1 MPHISIHT
9 FALYLALLFSALV
22 GAVIGLSQFAGMDY
36 LAGALVPLS
45 LVAVLA
51 WALYAVLRHLAQ
63 RDDENPL
70 VSGLGPEGIML
81 QRATASALG
90 RAIDSEA
97 GRHFAAGEVH
107 FQGGDYE
114 AAAVAYRNSVDS
126 EESLAA
132 DLNLAAALLSI
143 ADFQGAREAL
153 TMGYTQA
160 QRQRSR
166 EYEAAFLLNMGAL
179 HARQGKLVD
188 ALGAYREAQRHHELL
203 GGGRGLGDALVNTGQ
218 AQAHL
223 GRGEAALESG
233 ERALAE
239 YEETGSEPGRAAAL
253 GCMGYA
259 HSCRDEFPEALEYFQ
274 QALAI
279 HKELGNALGQG
290 HVLTHMGNV
299 RFKEEDYEGALEA
312 YARASTLHGAVRDA
326 LGEASAM
333 VNMGNVHFRQG
344 ELDAAQENYDEAFR
358 IHERAGNVM
367 GQARALTNIG
377 SLLARQRRV
386 ESALD
391 TLQRARGFY
400 LEVGDDSRGLQS
412 VEKLIARLEAE
423 VGGTES

>member
-1 MPHISIHT
+1 
-9 FALYLALLFSALV
+9 
-22 GAVIGLSQFAGMDY
+22 
-36 LAGALVPLS
+36 
-45 LVAVLA
+45 
-51 WALYAVLRHLAQ
+51 
-63 RDDENPL
+63 
-70 VSGLGPEGIML
+70 ML

-90 RAIDSEA
+90 SNIDSEA
-97 GRHFAAGEVH
+97 GRQFAAGELH
-107 FQGGDYE
+107 FQGGNYE
-114 AAAVAYRNSVDS
+114 AAAVAYRNSAAS
-126 EESLAA
+126 GASLAA
-132 DLNLAAALLSI
+132 DLSLTAALLSI

-153 TMGYTQA
+153 TMGHTQA

-166 EYEAAFLLNMGAL
+166 EYEAAFLLNMGVL

-188 ALGAYREAQRHHELL
+188 ALGAYGEARRHFELL
-203 GGGRGLGDALVNTGQ
+203 GGGRGLGDALINTGQ

-223 GRGEAALESG
+223 GRGTAALESG
-233 ERALAE
+233 KRALAV
-239 YEETGSEPGRAAAL
+239 YGETRSESGRAAAL

-259 HSCRDEFPEALEYFQ
+259 HSCRDEFREALEYFQ
-274 QALAI
+274 QALQI
-279 HKELGNALGQG
+279 HTELGNALGQG
-290 HVLTHMGNV
+290 HVLTHIGNV
-299 RFKEEDYEGALEA
+299 RFKEEEYEGALEA
-312 YARASTLHGAVRDA
+312 YARASELHGTASDA

-386 ESALD
+386 ESALE

-412 VEKLIARLEAE
+412 VEKLIARLEAQ
-423 VGGTES
+423 VGGDES

>member
-1 MPHISIHT
+1 MPQINIHT
-9 FALYLALLFSALV
+9 FALCLALLFSVLV
-22 GAVIGLSQFAGMDY
+22 VIIIGLSQFARMYY
-36 LAGALVPLS
+36 LAGALVPLAI
-45 LVAVLA
+45 VAGLA
-51 WALYAVLRHLAQ
+51 WVLYAVLRHLAQ
-63 RDDENPL
+63 RDEESLL

-81 QRATASALG
+81 QRATVSALG

-97 GRHFAAGEVH
+97 GRYFAAGEAY
-107 FQGGDYE
+107 FQSGNCE
-114 AAAVAYRNSVDS
+114 AAAVAYRNSAHS

-132 DLNLAAALLSI
+132 DLNLSVVLLSY
-143 ADFQGAREAL
+143 ADFQGAKELL
-153 TMGYTQA
+153 TMGHTQA

-166 EYEAAFLLNMGAL
+166 EYEAAFSLNIGAL

-188 ALGAYREAQRHHELL
+188 ALGAYREAQRHLELL
-203 GGGRGLGDALVNTGQ
+203 GGGRGLGDVLVNIGQ

-223 GRGEAALESG
+223 GRAAAALESG
-233 ERALAE
+233 EHALAV
-239 YEETGSEPGRAAAL
+239 YEETGSELGRAAAL

-259 HSCRDEFPEALEYFQ
+259 YSCRDDFYEALKYFQ
-274 QALAI
+274 QALEI

-312 YARASTLHGAVRDA
+312 YMRASELHGTAHDA

-344 ELDAAQENYDEAFR
+344 ELDAAQKNYDEAFR
-358 IHERAGNVM
+358 IHEQAGNVM
-367 GQARALTNIG
+367 GQAKALTNIG

-386 ESALD
+386 EPALK
-391 TLQRARGFY
+391 TLQRAKEFY

-412 VEKLIARLEAE
+412 VEKLIAQLKVE
-423 VGGTES
+423 VGKDDS